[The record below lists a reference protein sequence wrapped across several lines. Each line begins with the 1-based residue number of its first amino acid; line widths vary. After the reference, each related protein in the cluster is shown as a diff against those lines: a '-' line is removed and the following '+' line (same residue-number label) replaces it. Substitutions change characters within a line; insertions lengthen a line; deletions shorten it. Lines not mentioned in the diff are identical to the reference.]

1 MNLAHPTL
9 VNPLVNAIDLQCLD
23 PVTIKWESTTTT
35 QMKGLIIIKKRA
47 IQDPMLLEWI

>member
-9 VNPLVNAIDLQCLD
+9 VNPLANSIDLQCLD

-47 IQDPMLLEWI
+47 I